1 MPRTTQGTPMSS
13 PDPGSHETTDGKVY
27 QERGESERHQ
37 AYLDLAALIESEGW
51 SGEDAKK
58 LARIL
63 VAKAEDI
70 LPILEA
76 ATPPVDEAPTSSAS
90 MTVAARAVP
99 RCPRAPLVAPAGRL
113 AILPPP
119 REVSLR
125 RNPGNL
131 PRPQGAR
138 P

>member
-1 MPRTTQGTPMSS
+1 MNS

-76 ATPPVDEAPTSSAS
+76 ATPPVDEAPTS
-90 MTVAARAVP
+90 
-99 RCPRAPLVAPAGRL
+99 
-113 AILPPP
+113 
-119 REVSLR
+119 
-125 RNPGNL
+125 
-131 PRPQGAR
+131 
-138 P
+138 